1 MLNSSA
7 VLCYGTDS
15 IPLPPDLAPR
25 NPSYST
31 SEFKFDFM
39 SEIER
44 NQFVRL
50 ALGVLAVLVL
60 LYSLLIARRFLFGV
74 SLVAW
79 LFVVYL
85 FWRFVRAVERIASA
99 LES

>member
-1 MLNSSA
+1 
-7 VLCYGTDS
+7 
-15 IPLPPDLAPR
+15 
-25 NPSYST
+25 
-31 SEFKFDFM
+31 M
-39 SEIER
+39 SRIEQ

-50 ALGVLAVLVL
+50 AFGVLAVLVL
-60 LYSLLIARRFLFGV
+60 LYSLLIARRLLFGV

-85 FWRFVRAVERIASA
+85 FWRFVRAVERIASS